1 MQEIC
6 GNFGKL
12 KMCRINWDRMGRSKV
27 PFGKYKET
35 ASVEFF
41 YLEDEDR
48 AYK

>member
-1 MQEIC
+1 MAISA
-6 GNFGKL
+6 NL
-12 KMCRINWDRMGRSKV
+12 KCAESTGIAWVAPKY